1 MYVQVSPPT
10 HNTPSDHQIR
20 LFTTHNESVRNPS
33 HFKLKSKTDLI
44 TLTLILFF
52 LSSLLALWMVTY
64 LPRCQSKTM
73 SDILIYNQSPSPHFL
88 FILFLSNP
96 SLLILLNGQ
105 CLHFVPQRFLP
116 EWNILLISLSDSK
129 LFAFPLILHM

>member
-20 LFTTHNESVRNPS
+20 LFATHNESVGNPS

-44 TLTLILFF
+44 TLSLILFF

-64 LPRCQSKTM
+64 LPRCPKQNYEWHSHLQPITK
-73 SDILIYNQSPSPHFL
+73 SSFSIY
-88 FILFLSNP
+88 II
-96 SLLILLNGQ
+96 SLKSLILLNGQ
-105 CLHFVPQRFLP
+105 CLHCVPQHFLP
-116 EWNILLISLSDSK
+116 EWNILLISLFDSK
-129 LFAFPLILHM
+129 LFAFPLILHL